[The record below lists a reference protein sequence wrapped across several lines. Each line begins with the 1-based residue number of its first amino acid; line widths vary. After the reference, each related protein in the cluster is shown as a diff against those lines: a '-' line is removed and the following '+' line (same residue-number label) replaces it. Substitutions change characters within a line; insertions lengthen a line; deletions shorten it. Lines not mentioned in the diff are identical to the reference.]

1 MQLEIIICFIF
12 VLKEAGIHLYAISRL
27 SGLAN
32 LEYLRIKGIWLHPNS
47 FVGLRKLIK
56 LELIDCYGSNESD
69 KRINFAPLCN
79 LQILKIKNPSFPA
92 ELNCLESLQLLL
104 LDDIEKPEY
113 LLSLSESITILELT
127 SIRTSNIK
135 ASDEFFSRLILP
147 NLVNLNINYINMSN
161 SKKEWFKGIN
171 KYLNEFVLKCCD
183 LKSLDFLRFECF
195 SFLEK
200 LDISCD
206 NFIDDRNGNKG
217 NFRIEKEVFSG
228 LKNLKELRINSR
240 NLESI
245 DPDAFSHTLKLSRL
259 EINSDEF
266 KFEED
271 KFAKLNHLKKIIVKK
286 FKTF

>member
-1 MQLEIIICFIF
+1 MFVF

-27 SGLAN
+27 SGLAS

-56 LELIDCYGSNESD
+56 LELIDCYGSKESD

-79 LQILKIKNPSFPA
+79 LQILTIKNPNFHV
-92 ELNCLESLQLLL
+92 ELNCLESLQLLI
-104 LDDIEKPEY
+104 LDYIEKPEY

-127 SIRTSNIK
+127 SIRTSNIR
-135 ASDEFFSRLILP
+135 ASNEFFSRLILP
-147 NLVNLNINYINMSN
+147 SLVNLNINYINMSN
-161 SKKEWFKGIN
+161 SKKEWFKRIN

-183 LKSLDFLRFECF
+183 LKSLDFLRFESF
-195 SFLEK
+195 SFLER

-206 NFIDDRNGNKG
+206 KFIDDRNGNNKK
-217 NFRIEKEVFSG
+217 NFRIEKDVFSG
-228 LKNLKELRINSR
+228 LKILKELRINCR

-271 KFAKLNHLKKIIVKK
+271 KFAKLTHLKKIIVNK

>member
-1 MQLEIIICFIF
+1 MFF

-27 SGLAN
+27 SGLGN

-56 LELIDCYGSNESD
+56 LELIDCYGSKDSD
-69 KRINFAPLCN
+69 KQINFAHLCN
-79 LQILKIKNPSFPA
+79 LRILKIKNPSFPA
-92 ELNCLESLQLLL
+92 ELNCLESLQLLI

-127 SIRTSNIK
+127 SIKTSNIK

-161 SKKEWFKGIN
+161 SKKMWFKGIN
-171 KYLNEFVLKCCD
+171 KYLNEFTLKCCH

-200 LDISCD
+200 LDISCEK
-206 NFIDDRNGNKG
+206 FIDELNDLNGNNKKK
-217 NFRIEKEVFSG
+217 FRIEKDVFSG

-259 EINSDEF
+259 EINSDVF

-271 KFAKLNHLKKIIVKK
+271 KFAKLNHLKKIIIKK
-286 FKTF
+286 FKD